1 MFVVYGKY
9 HDVTAKDFLKAQID
23 TEFRKTWDNTAINL
37 TVVEQDNESNSDIV
51 YWEVKWPVRVRL
63 LHHCNQT
70 AGVVSYT
77 IKLVSTMLL
86 GKRLHIPCQKW

>member
-37 TVVEQDNESNSDIV
+37 TVVEQDSESNSDIV

-70 AGVVSYT
+70 ARVVNYT
-77 IKLVSTMLL
+77 TKLVSTMLL